1 MHRTS
6 PVILW
11 LTGVLL
17 PATLL
22 AQAPAGATAKCKDGT
37 YSTAKAAKGRCS
49 SHGGV
54 ASLVAAK
61 RLTPASRSA
70 STPSS
75 RATAPRDATAR
86 CKDGT
91 YWTSKEHQGA
101 CARHGGVTRWLPA
114 EATPARRAP
123 RG

>member
-11 LTGVLL
+11 LAGVLL

-54 ASLVAAK
+54 ASLVAA
-61 RLTPASRSA
+61 
-70 STPSS
+70 
-75 RATAPRDATAR
+75 APRGATAR